1 MKVWADE
8 LLHEYGIHKKDLER
22 RRDRLDHNDFHAKQ
36 DLTQINSMIESM
48 NFSMEWLETGRQP
61 GTFKGIDKKS
71 IYQHQSFSNMDFIPD
86 ITEQLEEGPKQL
98 YMTAE
103 EKIILADIFASL
115 SLRER
120 QCFILHEAG
129 GISMGKIADEL
140 GITKSSVQYYIRHA
154 RNKVKERIEKQAPY
168 EAHTN
173 PI

>member
-8 LLHEYGIHKKDLER
+8 LLYEYGIHKKDLER
-22 RRDRLDHNDFHAKQ
+22 RRDRMDRNDFYSKQ

-48 NFSMEWLETGRQP
+48 NFSMEWLDTGRQS
-61 GTFKGIDKKS
+61 GTFKVVDKKS

-103 EKIILADIFASL
+103 EKIILANIFASF

-120 QCFILHEAG
+120 
-129 GISMGKIADEL
+129 
-140 GITKSSVQYYIRHA
+140 
-154 RNKVKERIEKQAPY
+154 
-168 EAHTN
+168 
-173 PI
+173 

>member
-1 MKVWADE
+1 MRVWADE

-22 RRDRLDHNDFHAKQ
+22 RRDRLDRNDFHSKQ

-115 SLRER
+115 SPRER
-120 QCFILHEAG
+120 QCYILHEASG
-129 GISMGKIADEL
+129 MSMGKIADEV
-140 GITKSSVQYYIRHA
+140 GIKRRTVQQYIERA
-154 RNKVKERIEKQAPY
+154 REKIKTRV
-168 EAHTN
+168 E
-173 PI
+173 

>member
-22 RRDRLDHNDFHAKQ
+22 RRDRLDRNDFHSKQ

-115 SLRER
+115 TLRER
-120 QCFILHEAG
+120 QCYIFHFAKRMSFEE
-129 GISMGKIADEL
+129 IAKEL
-140 GITKSSVQYYIRHA
+140 GVSKSRVQGAMSRAKTKITKRVS
-154 RNKVKERIEKQAPY
+154 KES
-168 EAHTN
+168 
-173 PI
+173 

>member
-22 RRDRLDHNDFHAKQ
+22 RQERLDRNDFHSKQ
-36 DLTQINSMIESM
+36 DLAQINSMIESM

-71 IYQHQSFSNMDFIPD
+71 IYQYQSFSNMDFLPD
-86 ITEQLEEGPKQL
+86 ITEQLEEVPKQL

-120 QCFILHEAG
+120 QCYILHEASEM
-129 GISMGKIADEL
+129 SMEKIADEV
-140 GITKSSVQYYIRHA
+140 GIERRTVQQYIERAREKIKSRV
-154 RNKVKERIEKQAPY
+154 E
-168 EAHTN
+168 
-173 PI
+173 

>member
-8 LLHEYGIHKKDLER
+8 LLHEYSIHKKDLER
-22 RRDRLDHNDFHAKQ
+22 RRDRLDRNDFHSKQ

-120 QCFILHEAG
+120 QCYILHYAG
-129 GISMGKIADEL
+129 GISWAKIAEEI
-140 GITKSSVQYYIRHA
+140 GVSKGTVQGYIKRA
-154 RNKVKERIEKQAPY
+154 QKKINEKISLPSD
-168 EAHTN
+168 
-173 PI
+173 

>member
-22 RRDRLDHNDFHAKQ
+22 RRDRLDRTDFHSKQ

-120 QCFILHEAG
+120 QCYILHTAAQL
-129 GISMGKIADEL
+129 SMSEVAEELGLSKWTARGYIDRAKKKIAKMTL
-140 GITKSSVQYYIRHA
+140 
-154 RNKVKERIEKQAPY
+154 KE
-168 EAHTN
+168 TS
-173 PI
+173 

>member
-1 MKVWADE
+1 
-8 LLHEYGIHKKDLER
+8 
-22 RRDRLDHNDFHAKQ
+22 
-36 DLTQINSMIESM
+36 
-48 NFSMEWLETGRQP
+48 P

-120 QCFILHEAG
+120 QCYILHTAAQL
-129 GISMGKIADEL
+129 SMSEVAEEL
-140 GITKSSVQYYIRHA
+140 GLSK
-154 RNKVKERIEKQAPY
+154 
-168 EAHTN
+168 
-173 PI
+173 